1 MALEDK
7 REEKSAQMNSVS
19 AATEERKGVPMD
31 QIPPTTVPVT
41 EHVTEDVTEHVTEPV
56 SVQPRGCVGRRPVQ
70 DYVGKC
76 RARIEELARL
86 INRAQDPAERKKL
99 SAQLQAAKQ
108 RMNKSIRESKEQEH
122 FEIILCFIPADKRVA
137 ARKTFFDFINVS
149 DDDFKDIFE
158 K

>member
-1 MALEDK
+1 
-7 REEKSAQMNSVS
+7 MNSVS

-41 EHVTEDVTEHVTEPV
+41 EPV
-56 SVQPRGCVGRRPVQ
+56 SVQSGGRVGRRPVQ
-70 DYVGKC
+70 NYVGKC
-76 RARIEELARL
+76 RARIEELWRK
-86 INRAQDPAERKKL
+86 IKRAQGPAERKKL

-122 FEIILCFIPADKRVA
+122 FEIILCFIPADKRIA

>member
-1 MALEDK
+1 
-7 REEKSAQMNSVS
+7 MNSVS
-19 AATEERKGVPMD
+19 AATEEREGVPMD
-31 QIPPTTVPVT
+31 QILPTTVSVIEP
-41 EHVTEDVTEHVTEPV
+41 VTEPV